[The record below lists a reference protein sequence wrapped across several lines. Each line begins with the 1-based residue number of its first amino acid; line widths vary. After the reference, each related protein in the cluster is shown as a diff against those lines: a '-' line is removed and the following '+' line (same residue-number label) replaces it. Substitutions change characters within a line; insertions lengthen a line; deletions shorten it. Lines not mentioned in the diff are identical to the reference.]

1 MADVV
6 DVLVPAWPAPPA
18 VRAAQTQRGGGVS
31 EAPWASL
38 NLAHHV
44 GDDPDQV
51 AENRRRLVAA
61 LDLPAEPR
69 WLDQVHGSDV
79 VHVPGDGQHT
89 ADASVTTTPGV
100 VLAVLTAD
108 CLPVLLCRAD
118 GTAVAAAHAG
128 WRGLAAGV
136 LENTVA
142 ALAAQ
147 PERLLAWLGPCIGLS
162 VYEVG
167 EEVRAAFV
175 EPDPSTASHFVATR
189 PGHWHADLA
198 GLARRRLAGLGLTQV
213 FQAPGACTF
222 SQPEA
227 WYSYRREGRCGR
239 QATLIWR
246 AAR

>member
-1 MADVV
+1 MAGVA
-6 DVLVPAWPAPPA
+6 DVLVPAWPAPTG
-18 VRAAQTQRGGGVS
+18 VRAAQTRRSGGVS

-44 GDDPDQV
+44 GDDPAHV
-51 AENRRRLVAA
+51 AENRRRLTAI
-61 LDLPAEPR
+61 LDLPAEPQ
-69 WLDQVHGSDV
+69 WLDQVHGSEV
-79 VHVPGDGQHT
+79 VCVPADAQRT
-89 ADASVTTTPGV
+89 ADALVTTTPGV

-108 CLPVLLCRAD
+108 CLPVLFSRDD
-118 GTAVAAAHAG
+118 GSAVAAAHAG
-128 WRGLAAGV
+128 WRGLASGV

-142 ALAAQ
+142 ALDAP
-147 PERLLAWLGPCIGLS
+147 PETVLAWLGPCIGPA

-175 EPDPSTASHFVATR
+175 GPDASTAGHFAATR

-198 GLARRRLAGLGLTQV
+198 GLARRRLARLGLTQV
-213 FQAPGACTF
+213 FQAPGTCTF
-222 SQPEA
+222 AQPDA
-227 WYSYRREGRCGR
+227 WFSYRRDGRCGR